1 MQSRRHFISTAAAAS
16 LVTTAR
22 ADTKP
27 GQKLRFGVMGLS
39 RGKNHI
45 SNFAQLEGVEIAYVG
60 DVDKNR
66 LSSGAKRATAKP
78 RGKTPTAVTCF
89 RRVLVDKGYET

>member
-16 LVTTAR
+16 LVTTTR

-27 GQKLRFGVMGLS
+27 GQKLRVGVMGLS

-45 SNFAQLEGVEIAYVG
+45 SNFATT
-60 DVDKNR
+60 DM
-66 LSSGAKRATAKP
+66 
-78 RGKTPTAVTCF
+78 
-89 RRVLVDKGYET
+89 